1 MLAGALSPKEV
12 FVILKKYL
20 SFALVVRNKI
30 RNKILKYFMSA
41 CIIMIK
47 KYLSF

>member
-20 SFALVVRNKI
+20 SSLATKKEDYGFVHTTN
-30 RNKILKYFMSA
+30 YFL
-41 CIIMIK
+41 I
-47 KYLSF
+47 